1 MKELA
6 IGIDIGGTNTRI
18 ALSDREGN
26 ISCSSS
32 FSTANCHTADAFI
45 GELCSHIGSIFAENE
60 KILGI
65 GIGAPNANHA
75 GGYIEKAPNL
85 PWKERLYLAK
95 ILIKK
100 FNTIA
105 LIDNDANAIAFGE
118 KVFGKAKELDNFI
131 SITLGTGVGSGV
143 FVNGK
148 ILYGASGMAGEIG
161 HICIDENGRKCNC
174 GKLGCFERYCSAPG
188 LVITANEL
196 NPARSKPYAH
206 SAEVYNDAVKGDT
219 MAIEAFKVTGKLLGM
234 HLANTAHIT
243 SPSHIF
249 IAGGLS
255 KASDFFWQDMQDAF
269 NEQLL
274 ESFRAVTKIELS
286 ALNDNDD
293 SSILGA
299 TAMVFNR

>member
-1 MKELA
+1 MKDYA
-6 IGIDIGGTNTRI
+6 IGIDIGGTNTSI

-26 ISCSSS
+26 ISCSNS
-32 FSTANCHTADAFI
+32 FSTADCLTADDFI
-45 GELCSHIGSIFAENE
+45 DQLCSHISNIFTQNE

-105 LIDNDANAIAFGE
+105 IIDNDANAIAFGE
-118 KVFGKAKELDNFI
+118 KVFGKAKGLDNFI

-148 ILYGASGMAGEIG
+148 LLYGASGMAGEIG
-161 HICIDENGRKCNC
+161 HVCIEENGRKCNC
-174 GKLGCFERYCSAPG
+174 GKLGCFERYCSATG

-206 SAEVYNDAVKGDT
+206 SAEVYNDAVEGDRA
-219 MAIEAFKVTGKLLGM
+219 AIEAFKLTGKLLGM
-234 HLANTAHIT
+234 HLANAALIT

-249 IAGGLS
+249 ISGGLS
-255 KASDFFWQDMQDAF
+255 KAADFFWQEMQDAF
-269 NEQLL
+269 NEHLL
-274 ESFRAVTKIELS
+274 ESFRAVTIIELS
-286 ALNDNDD
+286 GLIDNDD
-293 SSILGA
+293 FSILGA
-299 TAMVFNR
+299 AAMVFNR